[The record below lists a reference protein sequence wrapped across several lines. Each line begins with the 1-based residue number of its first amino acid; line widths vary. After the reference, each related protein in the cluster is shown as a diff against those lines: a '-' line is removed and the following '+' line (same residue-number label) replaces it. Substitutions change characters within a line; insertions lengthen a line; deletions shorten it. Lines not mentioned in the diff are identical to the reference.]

1 MSTTRKIESALPLL
15 IFIICLAI
23 IGGSFLASNS
33 PKQYQ
38 NLNGTKIKNLEL
50 FSLIHNDDI
59 IINEPVI
66 LHVFATWCIS
76 CKVDH
81 VKIAEFRKK
90 SNIRIIGVV
99 LDDTNENAIS
109 WYDANPE
116 VYSDV
121 AIMKNEKSYLD
132 LGITEIPET
141 FLLAKDQTILFNH
154 NGELKEKDL
163 NAIFSKHTERK

>member
-23 IGGSFLASNS
+23 ICGSFLAKN
-33 PKQYQ
+33 PKPFQ
-38 NLNGTKIKNLEL
+38 NLNGVKVKDLEL
-50 FSLIHNDDI
+50 FSLVSNSEIKLE
-59 IINEPVI
+59 EPVV

-81 VKIAEFRKK
+81 VKITEFRKK
-90 SNIRIIGVV
+90 ANIKVIGVA
-99 LDDTNENAIS
+99 LDDTNENAKS
-109 WYDANPE
+109 WYDANPN

-121 AIMKNEKSYLD
+121 AIMKNEKNYLD

-154 NGELKEKDL
+154 NGELKEEDL
-163 NAIFSKHTERK
+163 NAIFSKYPDRQ